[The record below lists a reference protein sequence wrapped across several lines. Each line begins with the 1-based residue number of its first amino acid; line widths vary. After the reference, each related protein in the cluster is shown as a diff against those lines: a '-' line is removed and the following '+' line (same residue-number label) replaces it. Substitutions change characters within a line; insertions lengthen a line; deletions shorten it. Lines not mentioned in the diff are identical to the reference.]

1 MSAATAAAEVKARA
15 KVRAG
20 YYLADGSRVPSVTTI
35 LGVIAK
41 PALIKWANNLGLQGI
56 DSTKYVDA
64 LAGIGTLAHAMATAH
79 LRGESPEAECDGQ
92 DKATV
97 DLAENCFLSFLSWAK
112 ERDINPVLMEEPL
125 VSDLFRYGGK
135 FDFYGHIDGRLTVAD
150 FKTGSGIWPEH
161 FYQLAAYGH
170 LLVENGY
177 EKPVDY
183 LVINIPRASSES
195 FDTKTR
201 TDVSDDWAMF
211 KLALEM
217 YKLQAKIRKV

>member
-1 MSAATAAAEVKARA
+1 MSATPAAEVKARS

-56 DSTKYVDA
+56 DSTKYVDE
-64 LAGIGTLAHAMATAH
+64 LAGIGTMAHAMATAE
-79 LRGESPEAECDGQ
+79 LSGKDVSAVTAGA

-97 DLAENCFLSFLSWAK
+97 DLAENCYISFLSWAK
-112 ERDINPVLMEEPL
+112 ERTVEPILMEEPL
-125 VSDLFRYGGK
+125 VSELFRYGGK
-135 FDFYGHIDGRLTVAD
+135 FDFYGRIDGRLTMLD
-150 FKTGSGIWPEH
+150 LKTGSGIWPEH
-161 FYQLAAYGH
+161 FHQLSAYGH

-177 EKPVDY
+177 EAPQDY
-183 LVINIPRASSES
+183 TVLNIPRAASES

-201 TDVSDDWAMF
+201 TDMTDDWEIF
-211 KLALEM
+211 KAALSI
-217 YKLQAKIRKV
+217 YRLQAKMRKA